1 MNSLP
6 DALAVVTW
14 LIDYFNQ
21 ALPKV
26 LLYGSEAWQL
36 EEIGIAQT
44 KSKIKMEYGEIYGAE
59 HLTRLLTKLPEIVN
73 AHAVEAYTEAYHSG
87 GEPPPPTDWKELVR
101 TPPLNPFCALD
112 GLEESHQ
119 QPAAGLCTGGASGVA
134 GQVSGGDGAPVRVGA
149 VPDTGRATVVK

>member
-1 MNSLP
+1 MRRPQGHSTSTKRCRAPWHSHRVCWSRL
-6 DALAVVTW
+6 
-14 LIDYFNQ
+14 
-21 ALPKV
+21 
-26 LLYGSEAWQL
+26 AWQL

-101 TPPLNPFCALD
+101 TPPLNPF
-112 GLEESHQ
+112 
-119 QPAAGLCTGGASGVA
+119 
-134 GQVSGGDGAPVRVGA
+134 
-149 VPDTGRATVVK
+149 